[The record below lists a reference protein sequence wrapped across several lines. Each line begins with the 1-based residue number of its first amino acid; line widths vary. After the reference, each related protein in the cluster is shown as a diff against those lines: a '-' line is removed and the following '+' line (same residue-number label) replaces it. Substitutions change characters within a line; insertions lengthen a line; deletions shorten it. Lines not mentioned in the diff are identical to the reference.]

1 MADQS
6 DQRPDGHEPG
16 DPWAPPERRA
26 SRPEAPEDRVELGK
40 ATPDAQQGR
49 PTVHDQPTM
58 TSMPS
63 AGTGG
68 AAPQGVDPGAVPP
81 PPTAPGGPAQP
92 APGPYGYPAAT
103 GAPGYGYPA
112 AAGTVGAG
120 APGYGYP
127 GYPGYPGSSWT
138 MGPAPQNG
146 MGTAAMVLGIL
157 ALCLSWCYG
166 IFGLIL
172 GTLALIFG
180 ILGRKRYQR
189 GEADNK
195 GQALAGIILGS
206 IGIVVAGLFIALY
219 VWIFAN
225 ADEWE
230 DEGVDDP
237 WATTLVV
244 GAAPR

>member
-6 DQRPDGHEPG
+6 DQKPDGHRTG

-26 SRPEAPEDRVELGK
+26 SQPQDRVELGK

-49 PTVHDQPTM
+49 PTVHDQPTVA
-58 TSMPS
+58 SMPS

-103 GAPGYGYPA
+103 PTPGYGYP
-112 AAGTVGAG
+112 GTPGTPDAG

-127 GYPGYPGSSWT
+127 GYPGYPGSSWAI
-138 MGPAPQNG
+138 GPAPQNG

-157 ALCLSWCYG
+157 ALCLGWCYG

-172 GTLALIFG
+172 GVLALIFG
-180 ILGRKRYQR
+180 ILGRKRCQR
-189 GEADNK
+189 GEANNN
-195 GQALAGIILGS
+195 GQALAGIILGA
-206 IGIVVAGLFIALY
+206 IGMVVAVCFIALY

-230 DEGVDDP
+230 ESGIDDDP
-237 WATTLVV
+237 WATILVV